1 MKKNVVWW
9 PAIVNEEHKDKY
21 GGYEYFEYSKK
32 TWEYWCKRNDCLF
45 VPFTEPVEKDLF
57 KFRPNWQKAIFVF
70 DELERMGIEYDQI
83 ALVDSSFMVRWDAPN
98 FFDMTDRRFTAWRDM
113 DNMRWIYESI
123 QGYKEI
129 FQPHMTQ
136 LSDATGVHKLD
147 MSKYVNSGFMVFNEE
162 HKELFD
168 GFKRFYLENI
178 KEFRKL
184 QDEKVKK
191 GTEQTPMNYWLQTN
205 DVDVNID
212 LPLPFKLTHLQR
224 KELFSYNWQLDE
236 DKTPFFIKY
245 GYNYSFNGIP
255 KEQRTNIMKQT
266 WDIIKDRYN
275 VDKIKFDKILDT
287 MPHKDTAKY
296 TTSRRFKTDILEF
309 FSDKKYKDLTMIELG
324 SCQGN
329 STFVYSNVFKKV
341 YGVELDSW
349 NIEQAKK
356 KCKNRDNVE
365 FIKKDIYKEEWDF
378 PQADVVMIDAGHTY
392 QHIIH
397 DVEKAVAYFNNP
409 IIILDDYGNP
419 KTDINKA
426 MDELMSN
433 QILRLH
439 SYIGEGDGFLTAA
452 GWTMNNREGGIF
464 NI

>member
-9 PAIVNEEHKDKY
+9 PAVVNEEHKDKY
-21 GGYEYFEYSKK
+21 GGYEYFEYSRK
-32 TWEYWCKRNDCLF
+32 TWEYWCERNDVLF

-57 KFRPNWQKAIFVF
+57 KYRVNWQKAIFLF

-83 ALVDSSFMVRWDAPN
+83 ALVDSSFMIKWDAPN
-98 FFDMTDRRFTAWRDM
+98 FFEMTDRRFTAWRDM

-123 QGYKEI
+123 QGYKDI
-129 FQPHMTQ
+129 F
-136 LSDATGVHKLD
+136 DGFELD
-147 MSKYVNSGFMVFNEE
+147 QSKYVNSGFMVFNEE
-162 HKELFD
+162 HKELFN
-168 GFKRFYLENI
+168 GFKRFYLENTE
-178 KEFRKL
+178 KFCKL
-184 QDEKVKK
+184 QDEIVKK

-205 DVDVNID
+205 NVDVNLD

-224 KELFSYNWQLDE
+224 KELFSYNWQLNE
-236 DKTPFFIKY
+236 DQTPFFLKY
-245 GYNYSFNGIP
+245 GYNFSFNGIP
-255 KEQRTNIMKQT
+255 KEQRTGIMKQV
-266 WDIIKDRYN
+266 WDSISSRYN
-275 VDKIKFDKILDT
+275 YDDIKFDKILDT

-296 TTSRRFKTDILEF
+296 TTSRKFKKDILEF
-309 FSDKKYKDLTMIELG
+309 FSDDKYKDLTMIELG

-365 FIKKDIYKEEWDF
+365 FIQKDIYKEEWDF

-392 QHIIH
+392 QHLIH
-397 DVEKAVAYFNNP
+397 DIEKTMAYFNSP
-409 IIILDDYGNP
+409 IVIIDDYGNP
-419 KTDINKA
+419 KTDIRKA
-426 MDELMSN
+426 IDEMVGNGVIKLSE
-433 QILRLH
+433 LV
-439 SYIGEGDGFLTAA
+439 GEKDGFLTAA
-452 GWTMNNREGGIF
+452 GWTMNDREGGIF

>member
-9 PAIVNEEHKDKY
+9 PAVVNEEHKDKY
-21 GGYEYFEYSKK
+21 GGYEYFEYSRK
-32 TWEYWCKRNDCLF
+32 TWEYWCERNDVLF

-57 KFRPNWQKAIFVF
+57 KYRVNWQKAIFLF

-83 ALVDSSFMVRWDAPN
+83 ALVDSSFMIKWDAPN
-98 FFDMTDRRFTAWRDM
+98 FFEMTDRRFTAWRDM

-123 QGYKEI
+123 QGYKDI
-129 FQPHMTQ
+129 F
-136 LSDATGVHKLD
+136 DGFELD
-147 MSKYVNSGFMVFNEE
+147 QSKYVNSGFMVFNEE
-162 HKELFD
+162 HKELFN
-168 GFKRFYLENI
+168 GFKRFYLENTE
-178 KEFRKL
+178 KFCKL
-184 QDEKVKK
+184 QDEIVKK

-205 DVDVNID
+205 NVDVNLD

-224 KELFSYNWQLDE
+224 KELFSYNWQLNE
-236 DKTPFFIKY
+236 DQTPFFLKY
-245 GYNYSFNGIP
+245 GYNFSFNGIP
-255 KEQRTNIMKQT
+255 KEQRTGIMKQV
-266 WDIIKDRYN
+266 WDSISNRYN
-275 VDKIKFDKILDT
+275 HDDIKFDKILDT

-296 TTSRRFKTDILEF
+296 TTSRKFKKDILEF
-309 FSDKKYKDLTMIELG
+309 FSDDKYKDLTMIELG

-365 FIKKDIYKEEWDF
+365 FIQKDIYKEEWDF

-392 QHIIH
+392 QHLIH
-397 DVEKAVAYFNNP
+397 DIEKTMAYFNSP
-409 IIILDDYGNP
+409 IVIIDDYGNP
-419 KTDINKA
+419 KTDIRKA
-426 MDELMSN
+426 IDEMVGNGVIKLSE
-433 QILRLH
+433 LV
-439 SYIGEGDGFLTAA
+439 GEKDGFLTAA
-452 GWTMNNREGGIF
+452 GWTMNDREGGIF